1 MVVVVS
7 LAQVRLT
14 PTFDEQNHVT
24 RGISVLR
31 TGDYRLIYHHPPA
44 ANLLQGLLVAWAPGT
59 RFVME
64 SAWGNPQDIWPAA
77 KATIWERS
85 GDGVRLIQRARIG
98 TLVFLLLLGLVAFLW
113 ARELFGPWAGVLA
126 LALVGLDPNLLAHG
140 GLATTDLPATATFAL
155 ALYLLRRYLQQPV
168 RGRLLAA
175 GAAIGLA
182 LATKFSAL
190 LLVPLTGFFLLIAL
204 FTEAGSWWPRFLR
217 AAGRF
222 VLLGLIAGAVVWA
235 FYGFK
240 VEPLGS
246 KIGQPLSANT
256 SALDRV
262 SVPALQYLRGLKAV
276 ATEAEGHRAY
286 LLGQADTT
294 GKGWWYY
301 FPVAIATKTPL
312 PELLAILGILVVLAL
327 PRARNA
333 LGVARRELPF
343 LFIPAGLY
351 LAAALGLFGI
361 SLNLGIRHILPLYPL
376 LLVIAAGW
384 AVLAARRRA
393 LLAMVMVGLGLQ
405 VASVLRAYPDF
416 LSYFNEAAGGP
427 ANGYRILVDSN
438 YDWGQDLGAL
448 ATWQRQH
455 GIQEIGL
462 SYFGTT
468 PPEAVGIRC
477 TPLAGFGV
485 MGEAPAP
492 DLSRYNGYLAVSA
505 TNLLGGPAYSGVDY
519 RALPDSALVGRVGRT
534 IFVYHLRPLE
544 GTANQ
549 ELE

>member
-1 MVVVVS
+1 MNAATPPCLIPQRVLLWGIALALVAWMVAVVS

-31 TGDYRLIYHHPPA
+31 TGDYRLVYHHPPA

-64 SAWGNPQDIWPAA
+64 PAWGNPQDIWPAA
-77 KATIWERS
+77 RATIWERS
-85 GDGVRLIQRARIG
+85 ADGVRIIQRARAA
-98 TLVFLLLLGLVAFLW
+98 TLLFLLLLGLVAFLW
-113 ARELFGPWAGVLA
+113 ARDLFGPWAGALA
-126 LALVGLDPNLLAHG
+126 LALVALDPNLLAHG

-155 ALYLLRRYLQQPV
+155 ALYLLRRYLLRPG

-190 LLVPLTGFFLLIAL
+190 LLVPLTGLFLLIAL
-204 FTEAGSWWPRFLR
+204 FTDAGPWWPRLLR

-222 VLLGLIAGAVVWA
+222 ALLGLIAGVVVWA
-235 FYGFK
+235 CYGFR

-246 KIGQPLSANT
+246 KAGQPLPANA

-262 SVPALQYLRGLKAV
+262 PVPALQYLRGVKAV

-301 FPVAIATKTPL
+301 FPVAIAAKTPL
-312 PELLAILGILVVLAL
+312 PELLAILGMPVLLAL
-327 PRARNA
+327 PRARSA
-333 LGVARRELPF
+333 LGVAGRELPF
-343 LFIPAGLY
+343 LLIPAGLY

-361 SLNLGIRHILPLYPL
+361 SLNLGIRHILPLSPL
-376 LLVIAAGW
+376 LLILAGGW
-384 AVLAARRRA
+384 AVFAARRRA
-393 LLAMVMVGLGLQ
+393 LAAVLLAGLGLQ
-405 VASVLRAYPDF
+405 LASVLRAYPDF

-427 ANGYRILVDSN
+427 ARGYRILVDSN

-448 ATWQRQH
+448 AAWQREH
-455 GIQEIGL
+455 GIAEIGL

-468 PPEAVGIRC
+468 P
-477 TPLAGFGV
+477 
-485 MGEAPAP
+485 
-492 DLSRYNGYLAVSA
+492 
-505 TNLLGGPAYSGVDY
+505 
-519 RALPDSALVGRVGRT
+519 
-534 IFVYHLRPLE
+534 
-544 GTANQ
+544 
-549 ELE
+549 